1 MTVIQTFLAKE
12 LQLQSISIPTLTLI
26 RGLSM
31 VGGTIYLVR
40 LDLKNRRGNFSF
52 EFDGETFAFLVL
64 RSILAFTALAG
75 SYQSVKYLSMT
86 LYSGLHML

>member
-1 MTVIQTFLAKE
+1 
-12 LQLQSISIPTLTLI
+12 
-26 RGLSM
+26 M
-31 VGGTIYLVR
+31 VGGTLYLVR

-64 RSILAFTALAG
+64 RSILTFTALAG

>member
-12 LQLQSISIPTLTLI
+12 LQTKSITIPTLTLI

-31 VGGTIYLVR
+31 VGGTIYLVK

-64 RSILAFTALAG
+64 RSILTFTALAG
-75 SYQSVKYLSMT
+75 SY
-86 LYSGLHML
+86 